1 MSRVT
6 VYLLMGNVQ
15 PLTRTRAS
23 CLHPNTMGCGTSKA
37 VDTEI
42 SNTPMPPEVPGIDA
56 PTEGVT
62 GGLDRTWKLSRPEFN
77 IIDSSV

>member
-1 MSRVT
+1 
-6 VYLLMGNVQ
+6 
-15 PLTRTRAS
+15 
-23 CLHPNTMGCGTSKA
+23 MGCGTSKA

-56 PTEGVT
+56 PSEGVT

-77 IIDSSV
+77 IIDSYV